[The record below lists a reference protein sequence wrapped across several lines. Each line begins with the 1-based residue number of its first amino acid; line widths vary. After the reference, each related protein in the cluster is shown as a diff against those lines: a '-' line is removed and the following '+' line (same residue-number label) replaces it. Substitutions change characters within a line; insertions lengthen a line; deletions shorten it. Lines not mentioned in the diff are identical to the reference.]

1 MHDIL
6 EGVFPLEI
14 KPLLRY
20 LVQSKLISLNDLNS
34 KIKLFPFTGADA
46 TNIPVP
52 IAWLKRPLPK
62 TNLQVFQYSFCL
74 HKLHCV
80 YAIASQMWCFG
91 RLLPLL
97 FGKTIPKEDP
107 HGKNFTAC
115 LLGLPVI
122 KKTGLLLYDSQFKLL
137 YPTYHLTP
145 KMHYLI
151 HVMRKLVLH
160 YFYFT
165 CT

>member
-52 IAWLKRPLPK
+52 IA
-62 TNLQVFQYSFCL
+62 
-74 HKLHCV
+74 
-80 YAIASQMWCFG
+80 
-91 RLLPLL
+91 
-97 FGKTIPKEDP
+97 
-107 HGKNFTAC
+107 
-115 LLGLPVI
+115 
-122 KKTGLLLYDSQFKLL
+122 
-137 YPTYHLTP
+137 
-145 KMHYLI
+145 
-151 HVMRKLVLH
+151 
-160 YFYFT
+160 
-165 CT
+165 